1 MLACDMVTPADG
13 TVSWSSPDELDDL
26 YCIYLKSIPKPE
38 KLSRLQHLLGIN
50 EEKAFSLQDAAREG
64 ALSIASAEEE
74 EEFAF

>member
-13 TVSWSSPDELDDL
+13 QVSWSSPGELDDL

-38 KLSRLQHLLGIN
+38 KLSRLQNLLGISD
-50 EEKAFSLQDAAREG
+50 EKAFSLQDAAREG
-64 ALSIASAEEE
+64 ALPVASTEEE